1 MSDNLKI
8 KRLKNR
14 DLSSVSKIVSE
25 NFSQLKDIKK
35 AKRWVGCNFLAF
47 PRAQYFVAKLHK
59 ETVGYILWS
68 EKGGFREEAVFEL
81 EQIAVAEKFRGKGVG
96 IALILK
102 SLSEVKKYLKKR
114 KSKLKMVIV
123 SVRKENPT
131 AQALYK
137 KTLGAKVECIIKD
150 YLRGDEALMVG
161 RKN

>member
-1 MSDNLKI
+1 MKI
-8 KRLKNR
+8 VIKKLKNK
-14 DLSSVSKIVSE
+14 DIPFVSKIVSE

-35 AKRWVGCNFLAF
+35 AKRWVTCNFLAF
-47 PRAQYFVAKLHK
+47 PREQYFVAELKK
-59 ETVGYILWS
+59 EIIGYILWS

-81 EQIAVAEKFRGKGVG
+81 EQIAVTEKFRGRGVG
-96 IALILK
+96 TALILK

-137 KTLGAKVECIIKD
+137 KTLGAKVECVIKD
-150 YLRGDEALMVG
+150 YLRGDEAVMIG

>member
-1 MSDNLKI
+1 MVKNLKV
-8 KRLKNR
+8 KRFKNK

-35 AKRWVGCNFLAF
+35 AKKWVGCNFLAF
-47 PRAQYFVAKLHK
+47 PRTQYFVAKSKK
-59 ETVGYILWS
+59 EVMGYILWS

-81 EQIAVAEKFRGKGVG
+81 DQIAVAEKYRGRG
-96 IALILK
+96 IGTALILK
-102 SLSEVKKYLKKR
+102 SLIELKKYLKKR
-114 KSKLKMVIV
+114 KSKLKMVLV

-150 YLRGDEALMVG
+150 YLRGDEALMIG